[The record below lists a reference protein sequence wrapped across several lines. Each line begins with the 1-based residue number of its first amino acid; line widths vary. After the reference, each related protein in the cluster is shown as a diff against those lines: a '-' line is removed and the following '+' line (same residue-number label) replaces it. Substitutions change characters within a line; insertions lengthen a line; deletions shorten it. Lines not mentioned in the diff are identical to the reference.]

1 MSNENEEMTVDD
13 KIKTIQK
20 YITKSETQ
28 KELCNHF
35 FNFV

>member
-1 MSNENEEMTVDD
+1 MSNENGEMTVDD

-28 KELCNHF
+28 KEICNHF
-35 FNFV
+35 F